1 MWLLVGLDWPPGGL
15 GQPDWDHNVAES
27 AKGQH
32 NLAVGDIAAQARDSV
47 FGPVQCGDAQ
57 ERGRWFVRNGRKSM
71 SQSVNKVILVGFLGG
86 SPEVR
91 FTAQGKAVA
100 RFSLA
105 VNERWKDSEGAPQET
120 VQWFRIVSFGR
131 LAEICGEYL
140 TKGGR
145 SSSKVSCSAGLGKIA
160 VERRGK
166 ASKSSPTRCGFWT
179 R

>member
-1 MWLLVGLDWPPGGL
+1 LEPP
-15 GQPDWDHNVAES
+15 
-27 AKGQH
+27 
-32 NLAVGDIAAQARDSV
+32 SV
-47 FGPVQCGDAQ
+47 VNAQ
-57 ERGRWFVRNGRKSM
+57 ERTRCFVRNWRKSM

-140 TKGGR
+140 TKGRQVFIEGKLQCRAWEDR
-145 SSSKVSCSAGLGKIA
+145 SGEK
-160 VERRGK
+160 R
-166 ASKSSPTRCGFWT
+166 KSIEVVAHEMRILDSMNKNGGGTPTPVQAQAPRDEEAPF
-179 R
+179 